1 LSLAVPSRYHR
12 PAQRNHPVTCVLT
25 TNALLRSMYMVIAL
39 AFGAPCANAQGA
51 SPAALAD
58 LAPGGKLRA
67 GVNYGNPVLVQKDP
81 DTGGPKGLAVD
92 LAQELGRR
100 LGVPVE
106 LVTFDAAGKMADA
119 AGTGAWD
126 IAFLAVDP
134 VRAAQI
140 AFTAPYLEI
149 EGVYLVPAGST
160 IRANDEVDREGVRI
174 AVGKGSA
181 YDLYLTRALR
191 HAQLVRAPTS
201 PAAVEMFVRER
212 LEVSAG
218 VKQQLEAAVPT
229 IPGSRLLPGRFM
241 AIGQAAGVPR
251 GRDAGAAYVAAFIED
266 AKASGFVARS
276 LARHGIEGATVAP
289 PAPVR

>member
-1 LSLAVPSRYHR
+1 MARDDTTLFHFPAMLA
-12 PAQRNHPVTCVLT
+12 
-25 TNALLRSMYMVIAL
+25 AL
-39 AFGAPCANAQGA
+39 ALVASCVTIPAPP
-51 SPAALAD
+51 PAAVAD
-58 LAPGGKLRA
+58 LAPTGRLRA
-67 GVNYGNPVLVQKDP
+67 GINYGNPVLVQPDP
-81 DTGGPKGLAVD
+81 ATGGPKGLAVD

-106 LVTFDAAGKMADA
+106 LVTYDAAGRMADA
-119 AGTGAWD
+119 VKAGAWD

-134 VRAAQI
+134 VRAADI
-140 AFTAPYLEI
+140 TFTAPYLEI
-149 EGVYLVPAGST
+149 EGVYLVPAGSP
-160 IRANDEVDREGVRI
+160 IRGNEDVDRAGVRV

-181 YDLYLTRALR
+181 YDLYLSRELK

-201 PAAVEMFVRER
+201 PAAVEMFAREG

-218 VKQQLEAAVPT
+218 VKQQLIAAAPT
-229 IPGSRLLPGRFM
+229 IPGSRVLPGRFM

-251 GRDAGAAYVAAFIED
+251 GREAGAACARAFIED

-289 PAPVR
+289 PAP